1 MRDLKTLIA
10 LMLSVLGCSS
20 VSAEIVTLSPY
31 KMDFN
36 IEISTVAHDFAVGSS
51 WGHKVDYYMYDDGPG
66 YVRYNYHADGGI
78 GNSGCLEIGSQTK
91 VDWDTYQDYEL
102 NDMLVTPELSGTVSL
117 YVKMLPLLSSKK
129 EVKFYTMTETDGKW
143 VIGSEVVPTVMDIND
158 TDFTKVELPAQPAG
172 TRIGIRG
179 YYVLI
184 DDFEAES
191 AEVEIKREF
200 KLVSA
205 VWAGGK
211 YTDCDAENNYNV
223 KYKVKVKNT
232 GNVTLNPGDESYSI
246 LLKRRKGIKHVA
258 QVAINQAL
266 APGEISD
273 DIELNA
279 TLKKTN
285 LYPNAFLYV
294 ASELTGDTINL
305 AEVNPSPYEADFR
318 ITGAYGYQPLP
329 AGCRIEYGTS
339 RSDVGVNF
347 YLRNVGASSQKIT
360 EISTTPGF
368 KTSVS
373 GPLEIA
379 GHDSVAITVSITPD
393 VTGDKHGK
401 LTIKG
406 DNGVNMVLNLNGYT
420 VADSELYYDFE
431 SGKVPEGFV
440 TNGGWHASTMP
451 NYIYSINNNYCLQNG
466 SQDGITLVLPKMK
479 VKEGDKLSF
488 ELSKIY
494 KHTFVDLCYSADRHN
509 WKVLRTFKAEEMS
522 DSALAESLSGNY
534 YAFTKFV
541 VDEIPAGEW
550 YIGFKSGNVFL
561 DNIVTD
567 YTLVPTD
574 HDAYFDE
581 LFTPASGEVNNK
593 MHVSATL
600 HNIMN
605 HVEEG
610 EDYKAEF
617 YLDDECVG
625 VASSADIAAMGY
637 RFIALDV
644 TPHKAGVLNGYWK
657 YSVDGVE
664 VLSDTVKVEVA
675 AEQLN
680 QVRLTDELIHH
691 KYSTS
696 APFDVFNWNGE
707 SEAIYTAEEI
717 NLPKGTKITSISW
730 YGTNEIGEAN
740 VKGKVYLQNTDKDE
754 IAAVDGVYSMTDR
767 NEMTKTFDGKFTIAK
782 AGNSYNCQCL
792 MTVFFDEPFVYDG
805 GNLRLATW
813 FCSETAAHIFWAS
826 TKVGADQN
834 RSISRNNIDEALL
847 STSKIFHEGLPV
859 IGVGYQTEIY
869 KVSGVV
875 KNEYG
880 MAVAGAKVTLT
891 NDNILYSATTDELG
905 CYSIDVC
912 KTDRDYT
919 MTVSATNY
927 ANAEKAVSFNGQ
939 DVTLD
944 VVLDNTTTGIEKV
957 KTTDNVVE
965 AIFTVDGK
973 RVSKL
978 QKGLNIVRMSN
989 GDVKKII
996 K

>member
-36 IEISTVAHDFAVGSS
+36 IEISTSAHDFAVGSS
-51 WGHKVDYYMYDDGPG
+51 WGHKVDYYMYEDGPG

-78 GNSGCLEIGSQTK
+78 GNSGCLEIGGQTMP
-91 VDWDTYQDYEL
+91 DSYQDYEL

-117 YVKMLPLLSSKK
+117 YVKKKNSWSSKAG
-129 EVKFYTMTETDGKW
+129 VKFYTMTESDGKW
-143 VIGSEVVPTVMDIND
+143 VVGSEIVPTVMKINN

-184 DDFEAES
+184 DDFEAGS

-258 QVAINQAL
+258 QVAINQTL

-294 ASELTGDTINL
+294 ANELTGDTINL

-479 VKEGDKLSF
+479 VKKGDKLSF

-522 DSALAESLSGNY
+522 DSALAESWSGNY

-541 VDEIPAGEW
+541 VDDMPTGEW

-567 YTLVPTD
+567 YTLVPTE
-574 HDAYFDE
+574 HDGYFDE
-581 LFTPASGEVNNK
+581 IYLPATGKVNNQIRVTSK
-593 MHVSATL
+593 L
-600 HNIMN
+600 HNIIN
-605 HVEEG
+605 RVEDAD
-610 EDYKAEF
+610 DYKVEF
-617 YLDDECVG
+617 YLDDERVG
-625 VASSADIAAMGY
+625 TAAPAELAAMGY
-637 RFIALDV
+637 RKLSLDV

-657 YSVDGVE
+657 YVADGVE
-664 VLSDTVKVEVA
+664 VISDTTKIEVA
-675 AEQLN
+675 AEN
-680 QVRLTDELIHH
+680 NAQVNLTGEIAHH
-691 KYSTS
+691 NFSTS
-696 APFDVFNWNGE
+696 APFDVYNWNGE
-707 SEAIYTAEEI
+707 SEAIYTADEI
-717 NLPKGTKITSISW
+717 NLSNGEKITSISW
-730 YGTNEIGEAN
+730 YGCNQVGEN
-740 VKGKVYLQNTDKDE
+740 TVTGKVYLQNTGDNE
-754 IAAVDGVYSMTDR
+754 IKAVDGVYSMSAK
-767 NEMTKTFDGKFTIAK
+767 EQMTEVFDGAVTLAK
-782 AGNSYNCQCL
+782 VGDDYNYECL
-792 MTVFFDEPFVYDG
+792 MTVTFKEPFVYDG
-805 GNLRLATW
+805 GNLRLATS
-813 FCSETAAHIFWAS
+813 FSSKSAAHVFWAS
-826 TKVGADQN
+826 NNDVSLQ
-834 RSISRNNIDEALL
+834 RSVSRNNTDA
-847 STSKIFHEGLPV
+847 SKLESSEIFREGLPI
-859 IGVGYQTEIY
+859 IGVGYELNTM
-869 KVSGVV
+869 KVTGKVTNASG
-875 KNEYG
+875 K
-880 MAVAGAKVTLT
+880 AIAGATVKLV
-891 NDNILYSATTDELG
+891 NDNIHYSATTDEAG
-905 CYSIDVC
+905 IYSVDVY

-978 QKGLNIVRMSN
+978 QKGLNIVSMSN
-989 GDVKKII
+989 GEVKKII

>member
-1 MRDLKTLIA
+1 MRDLKNLIA

-36 IEISTVAHDFAVGSS
+36 IEISTSAHDFAVGSS
-51 WGHKVDYYMYDDGPG
+51 WGHKVDYYMYEDGPG

-78 GNSGCLEIGSQTK
+78 GNSGCLEIGGQTMP
-91 VDWDTYQDYEL
+91 DSYQDYEL

-117 YVKMLPLLSSKK
+117 YVKKKNSWSSKAG
-129 EVKFYTMTETDGKW
+129 VKFYTMTESDGKW
-143 VIGSEVVPTVMDIND
+143 VVGSEIVPTVMKINN

-184 DDFEAES
+184 DDFEAGS

-211 YTDCDAENNYNV
+211 YTDCDAEGNYNV

-232 GNVTLNPGDESYSI
+232 GDVTLNPGDESYSI

-258 QVAINQAL
+258 QAAINQAL

-294 ASELTGDTINL
+294 ANELTGDTINL

-479 VKEGDKLSF
+479 VKKGDKLSF

-494 KHTFVDLCYSADRHN
+494 KHTFVDLCYSTDRHN

-567 YTLVPTD
+567 YTLVPTE
-574 HDAYFDE
+574 HDGYFDE
-581 LFTPASGEVNNK
+581 IYLPATGKVNNQIRVTSK
-593 MHVSATL
+593 L
-600 HNIMN
+600 HNIIN
-605 HVEEG
+605 RVEDAD
-610 EDYKAEF
+610 DYKVEF
-617 YLDDECVG
+617 YLDDERVG
-625 VASSADIAAMGY
+625 TAAPAELAAMGY
-637 RFIALDV
+637 RKLSLDV

-657 YSVDGVE
+657 YVADGVE
-664 VLSDTVKVEVA
+664 VISDTTKIEVA
-675 AEQLN
+675 AEN
-680 QVRLTDELIHH
+680 NAQVNLTGEIAHH
-691 KYSTS
+691 NFSTS
-696 APFDVFNWNGE
+696 APFDVYNWNGE
-707 SEAIYTAEEI
+707 SEAIYTADEI
-717 NLPKGTKITSISW
+717 NLSNGEKITSISW
-730 YGTNEIGEAN
+730 YGCNQVGEN
-740 VKGKVYLQNTDKDE
+740 TVTGKVYLQNTGDNE
-754 IAAVDGVYSMTDR
+754 IKAVDGVYSMSAK
-767 NEMTKTFDGKFTIAK
+767 EQMTEVFDGAVTLAK
-782 AGNSYNCQCL
+782 VGDDYNYECL
-792 MTVFFDEPFVYDG
+792 MTVTFKEPFVYDG
-805 GNLRLATW
+805 GNLRLATS
-813 FCSETAAHIFWAS
+813 FSSKSAAHVFWAS
-826 TKVGADQN
+826 NNDASLQ
-834 RSISRNNIDEALL
+834 RSVSRNNTDA
-847 STSKIFHEGLPV
+847 SKLESSEIFREGLPI
-859 IGVGYQTEIY
+859 IGVGYELNTM
-869 KVSGVV
+869 KVTGKVTNASG
-875 KNEYG
+875 K
-880 MAVAGAKVTLT
+880 AIAGATVKLV
-891 NDNILYSATTDELG
+891 NDNILYSATTDEAG
-905 CYSIDVC
+905 IYSVDVY

>member
-36 IEISTVAHDFAVGSS
+36 IEISTSAHDFAVGSS
-51 WGHKVDYYMYDDGPG
+51 WGHKVDYYMYEDGPG

-78 GNSGCLEIGSQTK
+78 GNSGCLEIGGQTMP
-91 VDWDTYQDYEL
+91 DSYQDYEL

-117 YVKMLPLLSSKK
+117 YVKKKNSWSSKAG
-129 EVKFYTMTETDGKW
+129 VKFYTMTESDGKW
-143 VIGSEVVPTVMDIND
+143 VVGSEIVPTVMKINN

-184 DDFEAES
+184 DDFEAGS

-205 VWAGGK
+205 VWSGGK

-294 ASELTGDTINL
+294 ANELTGDTINL

-479 VKEGDKLSF
+479 VKKGDKLSF

-494 KHTFVDLCYSADRHN
+494 KHTFVDLCYSTDRHN
-509 WKVLRTFKAEEMS
+509 WKVLKTFKAEEMS

-567 YTLVPTD
+567 YTLVPTE
-574 HDAYFDE
+574 HDGYFDE
-581 LFTPASGEVNNK
+581 IYLPATGKVNNQIRVTSK
-593 MHVSATL
+593 L
-600 HNIMN
+600 HNIIN
-605 HVEEG
+605 RVEDAD
-610 EDYKAEF
+610 DYKVEF
-617 YLDDECVG
+617 YLDDERVG
-625 VASSADIAAMGY
+625 TAAPAELAAMGY
-637 RFIALDV
+637 RKLSLDV

-657 YSVDGVE
+657 YVADGVE
-664 VLSDTVKVEVA
+664 VISDTTKIEVA
-675 AEQLN
+675 AEN
-680 QVRLTDELIHH
+680 NAQVNLTGEIAHH
-691 KYSTS
+691 NFSTS
-696 APFDVFNWNGE
+696 APFDVYNWNGE
-707 SEAIYTAEEI
+707 SEAIYTADEI
-717 NLPKGTKITSISW
+717 NLSNGEKITSISW
-730 YGTNEIGEAN
+730 YGCNQVGEN
-740 VKGKVYLQNTDKDE
+740 TVTGKVYLQNTGDNE
-754 IAAVDGVYSMTDR
+754 IKAVDGVYSMSAK
-767 NEMTKTFDGKFTIAK
+767 EQMTEVFDGAVTLAK
-782 AGNSYNCQCL
+782 VGDDYNYECL
-792 MTVFFDEPFVYDG
+792 MTVTFKEPFVYDG
-805 GNLRLATW
+805 GNLRLATS
-813 FCSETAAHIFWAS
+813 FSSKSAAHVFWAS
-826 TKVGADQN
+826 NNDVSLQ
-834 RSISRNNIDEALL
+834 RSVSRNNTDA
-847 STSKIFHEGLPV
+847 SKLESSEIFREGLPI
-859 IGVGYQTEIY
+859 IGVGYELNTM
-869 KVSGVV
+869 KVTGKVTNASG
-875 KNEYG
+875 K
-880 MAVAGAKVTLT
+880 AIAGATVKLV
-891 NDNILYSATTDELG
+891 NDNIHYSATTDEAG
-905 CYSIDVC
+905 IYSVDVY

-978 QKGLNIVRMSN
+978 QKGLNIVSMSN
-989 GDVKKII
+989 GEVKKII